1 MALQTQ
7 LIPIKFGQGID
18 TKTDP
23 KQQLLATFRKAKNV
37 TYETISAIK
46 KRNGYDV
53 VPLYTVGNEYL
64 ISAQKI
70 VTFKNELD
78 IFSNNVLYSFSDA
91 VQKLSPKGPVYPVY
105 TTSTPVIN
113 AASSCVSSDVVT
125 VGNLEVHVYATA
137 ANEARYSVKDNTNGS
152 FLASNNLLGTGEQVK
167 VVAINNVAFIFY
179 SSGATINLRR
189 VALTVPEVAEAVVPV
204 ANNLNTS
211 SKVWDVEFSQNAV
224 FLAYNSSV
232 AGARLRIV
240 KINSDG
246 TVGTGIGIPSSPDCK
261 AITLDIDYSS
271 RVNVFFA
278 SSTELRAIQLNF
290 LLTSIMIASTLLE
303 TVADVRTIGTLE
315 TLTSGYKLWYEVA
328 GASAIYNY
336 IKAAEI
342 SNSFSIVVAP
352 SVFVRGLGLWSK
364 PYYVNSAAFIPTV
377 FGSELQSTAFVLDE
391 SANVVTK
398 AAPETSSGLITI
410 GSLPH
415 TMKIAE
421 DQALISSRYATRIQ
435 AENEDFLSV
444 LGVASTVISHIED
457 NPLQTATLGDNLH
470 VSGGLLRAYDGDEL
484 VEHGFNMFPDSIT
497 AGTNAASGGFMSNGN
512 YGFVAVYKWTDN
524 YGQEH
529 RSTPSPNL
537 DVTLS
542 AGGTT
547 QTQQIIVPSYRLTD
561 KSEVVVEIYR
571 TEASGSIYYLTAS
584 AANNPAVDTITI
596 TCTEADSTL
605 IAKLPLYTTGDVL
618 ANGQAPSA
626 RLLAVHTSS
635 NRVFAVAEDENL
647 LIYSKIRDQGK
658 PVEWNPALVKPVDAV
673 GGPITALASM
683 DEKMVIFKQSAIL
696 FIAGSGPNNLGQQD
710 SFTEPERVAID
721 VGCTDPSSVVLTPN
735 GLMFKSSKGIY
746 LLSRSMGIQYVGAPV
761 EEYNALTITSAKLVS
776 TNNQVRFT
784 TLDGDCLVYNYL
796 LGLWS
801 TFDNHQA
808 KSAEI
813 VGTSY
818 YYVRTDGSLFKENA
832 TSFSDN
838 GSPISILIE
847 TAWMSVAGLQG
858 FQRAYKMLVLGD
870 YKSSHQLRVRAAY
883 NFVNAWTHEKILNP
897 VPDVVTGSTYGSVS
911 PYGEESVYGGEAS
924 PYQARFDFEKQKCQA
939 IKLQFQD
946 LQTVAGEG
954 LSLSALT
961 MEVGTKK
968 GLYKPGQAK
977 IKGVS

>member
-7 LIPIKFGQGID
+7 LIPVKFGQGID

-78 IFSNNVLYSFSDA
+78 IFSDNVIYSFSDA
-91 VQKLSPKGPVYPVY
+91 VQKLAPKGPVYPVY

-113 AASSCVSSDVVT
+113 AASSCVSSDVVV
-125 VGNLEVHVYATA
+125 VGNLEVHAYATA
-137 ANEARYSVKDNTNGS
+137 ANEARYSIKDSTNGS
-152 FLASNNLLGTGEQVK
+152 FLASNNLLGAGEQVK
-167 VVAINNVAFIFY
+167 VVAVNNVAFIFY

-189 VALTVPEVAEAVVPV
+189 VSLTMPEVAETVVPV

-211 SKVWDVEFSQNAV
+211 GKVWDVETVQNKI

-240 KINSDG
+240 GINADG
-246 TVGTGIGIPSSPDCK
+246 TVGTGLGVPTTPDSA
-261 AITLDIDYSS
+261 AITVLADSAS
-271 RVNVFFA
+271 RINVLFA
-278 SSTELRAIQLNF
+278 SATELRVLQVNF
-290 LLTSIMIASTLLE
+290 LLTTITVASTVVDATAGVATIGALE
-303 TVADVRTIGTLE
+303 TA
-315 TLTSGYKLWYEVA
+315 SGEYKLWYEVA
-328 GASAIYNY
+328 GASPIYNY
-336 IKAAEI
+336 IKTAQIDNMGA
-342 SNSFSIVVAP
+342 VTVAP

-364 PYYVNSAAFIPTV
+364 PYYVGTASFIPTV

-398 AAPETSSGLITI
+398 AAPETSSGLITV

-415 TMKIAE
+415 TMKIAD

-435 AENEDFLSV
+435 AENEDFFSV
-444 LGVASTVISHIED
+444 LGVASTVISHVED

-470 VSGGLLRAYDGDEL
+470 ISGGLLRAYDGDEL
-484 VEHGFNMFPDSIT
+484 VEHGFNMFPDAIT

-537 DVTLS
+537 DVTLA
-542 AGGTT
+542 AGGST
-547 QTQQIIVPSYRLTD
+547 QTQQIVVPTYRLTD
-561 KSEVVVEIYR
+561 KSEVTIEIYR
-571 TEASGSIYYLTAS
+571 TEASGSVYYLTAS
-584 AANNPAVDTITI
+584 ASNDTTVDTVTI

-635 NRVFAVAEDENL
+635 NRIFAIAEDDNL

-658 PVEWNPALVKPVDAV
+658 PVEWNPALVKPVDAI
-673 GGPITALASM
+673 GGPVTALASM
-683 DEKMVIFKQSAIL
+683 DEKMVVFKQSAIL

-746 LLSRSMGIQYVGAPV
+746 LLSRSMSLQYIGAPV

-847 TAWMSVAGLQG
+847 TAWISVAGLQG

-870 YKSSHQLRVRAAY
+870 YKSTHQLRVRAAY

-897 VPDVVTGSTYGSVS
+897 VPDIVSGSTYGSVS

-924 PYQARFDFEKQKCQA
+924 PYQARFDFEKQKCQS